1 MKAAQLEDVKK
12 FKITDIEKPTPDG
25 NKVIIDIIKT
35 GICGSDI
42 HNWDSG
48 EPKGLIMGHEFTG
61 KVVNP
66 GSRTDLK
73 INDRVTA
80 LPISPCGH
88 CEACETG
95 NPQYCT
101 ETWTHA
107 IGLSLDNPGGLTST
121 IAVRPDMVIKLPNNV
136 TDEEGAMIEPTAVGL
151 HAIHLADIK
160 VGDKVLVVGGGIIG
174 LVSAMFAKL
183 EGAEF
188 VAISETNQ
196 ARGKKSVK
204 LNVADEFFD
213 AKDSNFL
220 QNVFTKVPNGFDIVI
235 DCSGNTKAVESELM
249 TVKSGGTIILVGV
262 SQKPI
267 EFASVIA
274 VMKELT
280 IKGSIAYTKEEFKN
294 CISLIANKKIDVM
307 KFVDDIMP
315 LTETQKAYER
325 LTNGTDEAVK
335 ILIDP
340 NKY

>member
-1 MKAAQLEDVKK
+1 MKAAILEDIKK
-12 FKITDIEKPTPDG
+12 FKIADVDAPKPDN

-42 HNWDSG
+42 HNWDAG

-73 INDRVTA
+73 IGDRVTA
-80 LPISPCGH
+80 LPISPCGN

-95 NPQYCT
+95 NPQYCS

-121 IAVRPDMVIKLPNNV
+121 IAIRPDMVLKLPDNV
-136 TDEEGAMIEPTAVGL
+136 TDEEGAMVEPTAVGL
-151 HAIHLADIK
+151 HAVHLADIR
-160 VGDKVLVVGGGIIG
+160 VGDKVLIVGGGIIG

-188 VAISETNQ
+188 VAVSETNE

-204 LNVADEFFD
+204 LNVADDWFN
-213 AKDSNFL
+213 AKDENFL
-220 QNVFTKVPNGFDIVI
+220 NNIFTKIPNGFDVVI
-235 DCSGNTKAVESELM
+235 DCSGTTKAVESELM
-249 TVKSGGTIILVGV
+249 TVKPGGTIVLVGV
-262 SQKPI
+262 SPKPI

-280 IKGSIAYTKEEFKN
+280 IKGAIAYTKEEFKN
-294 CISLIANKKIDVM
+294 CISLMANKKIDVM
-307 KFVDDIMP
+307 KFVDDIVP
-315 LTETQKAYER
+315 LEEIQKAYER
-325 LTNGTDEAVK
+325 LTSGTDDAVK
-335 ILIDP
+335 IMIDP
-340 NKY
+340 KK

>member
-1 MKAAQLEDVKK
+1 MKAAILEDIKK
-12 FKITDIEKPTPDG
+12 FKIADVNAPKPDN

-42 HNWDSG
+42 HNWDAG

-73 INDRVTA
+73 IGDRVTA
-80 LPISPCGH
+80 LPISPCGN

-95 NPQYCT
+95 NPQYCS

-121 IAVRPDMVIKLPNNV
+121 IAIRPDMVLKLPDNV
-136 TDEEGAMIEPTAVGL
+136 TDEEGAMVEPTAVGL
-151 HAIHLADIK
+151 HAVHLADIR
-160 VGDKVLVVGGGIIG
+160 VGDKVLIVGGGIIG

-188 VAISETNQ
+188 VAVSETNE

-204 LNVADEFFD
+204 LNVADDWFN
-213 AKDSNFL
+213 AKDENFL
-220 QNVFTKVPNGFDIVI
+220 NNIFTKIPNGFDVVI
-235 DCSGNTKAVESELM
+235 DCSGTTKAVESELM
-249 TVKSGGTIILVGV
+249 TVKPGGTIVLVGV
-262 SQKPI
+262 SPKPI

-280 IKGSIAYTKEEFKN
+280 IKGAIAYTKEEFKN
-294 CISLIANKKIDVM
+294 CISLMANEKIDVM
-307 KFVDDIMP
+307 KFVDDIVP
-315 LTETQKAYER
+315 LEEIQKAYER
-325 LTNGTDEAVK
+325 LTSGTDDAVK
-335 ILIDP
+335 IMIDP
-340 NKY
+340 KK